1 MEVMHGKL
9 MVFRFAVL
17 LIRKYFM
24 KALQRK
30 ISLVSILL
38 MIYSLGIAQ
47 QSIELT
53 FSGNY
58 YGEYIDLDSILVKNM
73 SRSCDTVLY
82 PPDTSLVL
90 FYTVGIIEIIKNSF
104 SISQNYPNPAVN
116 GNTSFDILM
125 PKNGQ
130 ITFQLF
136 DLKSNTSVKYSNIIE
151 QGIYT
156 FKVLNLNNGPY
167 ILTATTDNIF
177 ESIKIMSFNY
187 NKKNATEIVLSSYEK
202 LSPKLKTANTNIGF
216 EFELGVT
223 LRYVGFSKTPDI
235 VNGSD
240 VIESN
245 PQSDTVVIFSII
257 EGFPCQGFEAI
268 NYGGYLYPTVQI
280 NNRCW
285 LKKNINNGLM
295 IDGNTNMTDNGI
307 IEKYCY
313 NNKPENCDTYGGLY
327 QWDELMQYTTQGG
340 AQGICPNEWHVAD
353 TNDFNDLTVNNSS
366 NELKERGTLHWNS
379 GNGGNNLTG
388 FTALPAGYRDYNGSF
403 DMIFEGA
410 DFYLSSEYFQL
421 PGMVWYKSLYYASSW
436 IVGGAAYRIHGL
448 SVRCVKD

>member
-1 MEVMHGKL
+1 
-9 MVFRFAVL
+9 
-17 LIRKYFM
+17 M

-104 SISQNYPNPAVN
+104 SISQNYPNPSVN

-156 FKVLNLNNGPY
+156 FNISNLNNGPY

-187 NKKNATEIVLSSYEK
+187 NKK
-202 LSPKLKTANTNIGF
+202 
-216 EFELGVT
+216 
-223 LRYVGFSKTPDI
+223 
-235 VNGSD
+235 
-240 VIESN
+240 
-245 PQSDTVVIFSII
+245 
-257 EGFPCQGFEAI
+257 
-268 NYGGYLYPTVQI
+268 
-280 NNRCW
+280 
-285 LKKNINNGLM
+285 
-295 IDGNTNMTDNGI
+295 
-307 IEKYCY
+307 
-313 NNKPENCDTYGGLY
+313 
-327 QWDELMQYTTQGG
+327 MQQ
-340 AQGICPNEWHVAD
+340 
-353 TNDFNDLTVNNSS
+353 
-366 NELKERGTLHWNS
+366 K
-379 GNGGNNLTG
+379 
-388 FTALPAGYRDYNGSF
+388 
-403 DMIFEGA
+403 
-410 DFYLSSEYFQL
+410 
-421 PGMVWYKSLYYASSW
+421 
-436 IVGGAAYRIHGL
+436 
-448 SVRCVKD
+448 